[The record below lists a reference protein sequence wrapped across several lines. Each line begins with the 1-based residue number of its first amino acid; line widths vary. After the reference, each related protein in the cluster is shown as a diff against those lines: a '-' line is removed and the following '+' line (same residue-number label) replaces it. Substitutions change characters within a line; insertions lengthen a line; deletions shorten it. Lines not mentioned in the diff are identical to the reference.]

1 MISII
6 ISTYQDKFIQ
16 QLLINIRD
24 TIGKKIIYEIILI
37 ENHNLYSISEAYNI
51 GASKAKYDC
60 LLFIHED
67 ILFNINDW
75 GSILVDYLKNDS
87 IGIIGVAGNDY
98 LPNVPLGWSG
108 LYECIQI
115 NLIQGNKEGDIIKN
129 YILENDKN
137 AISLDGVFLVCSK
150 NTYSKY
156 KFEEKIEGFHCYD
169 FIFSNRVANDLQN
182 IITSKIKITHFSTGN
197 RTKDWMKSLIISRKH
212 YNINQNN
219 FNVKLELKAYY
230 YYGLRLIDFELNTF
244 VFFKE
249 ITKYLNFFK
258 LKGLSIF
265 VYLYLIFSFIK
276 HKIYGKS
283 K

>member
-1 MISII
+1 
-6 ISTYQDKFIQ
+6 
-16 QLLINIRD
+16 
-24 TIGKKIIYEIILI
+24 
-37 ENHNLYSISEAYNI
+37 
-51 GASKAKYDC
+51 
-60 LLFIHED
+60 
-67 ILFNINDW
+67 
-75 GSILVDYLKNDS
+75 
-87 IGIIGVAGNDY
+87 
-98 LPNVPLGWSG
+98 
-108 LYECIQI
+108 
-115 NLIQGNKEGDIIKN
+115 
-129 YILENDKN
+129 
-137 AISLDGVFLVCSK
+137 
-150 NTYSKY
+150 
-156 KFEEKIEGFHCYD
+156 
-169 FIFSNRVANDLQN
+169 
-182 IITSKIKITHFSTGN
+182 
-197 RTKDWMKSLIISRKH
+197 MKSLIISRKH